1 MKKIE
6 VIQPSKMVSAY
17 GGVGSIIET
26 VSNGSLL
33 LSPYNQWYCFKG
45 SHIKPLEIKDDR
57 LLQHI
62 QKGCKPIR
70 RIYYI
75 PTDDIGGSKS
85 YNPSS
90 DTKKSAISSE
100 FFPKWFYCP
109 RCHRLETYQK
119 WEESWYEKY
128 PEQKKNTKFR
138 DYPPACCFCSKP
150 RGKTKRQI
158 SRKPL
163 EQIRY
168 VMASLGGGLMDIPF
182 RQLVRYKEENPDS
195 IGWEKISLPKEDSQR
210 ELFWKYA
217 PNSKGEDFLNLIANG
232 EGGNITLPMTLLQ
245 TPYIEY
251 EGEVYKIFMRNQN
264 NLYYPDRI
272 GSIYIPEAISK
283 EKQTFILDR
292 LEKGVSPSKMQDET
306 ISLED
311 IYYLQQFKALDFDLQ
326 EYLFITNDE
335 FYKNDS
341 QHSKSDANF
350 SAQRYVNM
358 GIPFVSKVY
367 AIDKLKEISVVLEYT
382 RLAPKGKGI
391 RWWNQEEGREVDN
404 MKAKPRKTYNEAS
417 HTPDFIPGIECCG
430 EGVFFELDTEQIQL
444 RDGDDG
450 EKLKVFVH
458 TFSHIIMRELEFS
471 CGYTLASLAE
481 RLYIL
486 DNKRVGILIYT
497 VSANYGGLPALCSTD
512 QFPGDAP
519 IVGIVKR
526 ALERAKVCVND
537 PICEGHCYACLD
549 IPEISCCNWNN
560 NIDRRLLTNQISESH

>member
-1 MKKIE
+1 
-6 VIQPSKMVSAY
+6 
-17 GGVGSIIET
+17 
-26 VSNGSLL
+26 
-33 LSPYNQWYCFKG
+33 
-45 SHIKPLEIKDDR
+45 
-57 LLQHI
+57 
-62 QKGCKPIR
+62 
-70 RIYYI
+70 
-75 PTDDIGGSKS
+75 
-85 YNPSS
+85 
-90 DTKKSAISSE
+90 
-100 FFPKWFYCP
+100 
-109 RCHRLETYQK
+109 
-119 WEESWYEKY
+119 
-128 PEQKKNTKFR
+128 
-138 DYPPACCFCSKP
+138 
-150 RGKTKRQI
+150 
-158 SRKPL
+158 
-163 EQIRY
+163 
-168 VMASLGGGLMDIPF
+168 
-182 RQLVRYKEENPDS
+182 
-195 IGWEKISLPKEDSQR
+195 
-210 ELFWKYA
+210 
-217 PNSKGEDFLNLIANG
+217 
-232 EGGNITLPMTLLQ
+232 
-245 TPYIEY
+245 
-251 EGEVYKIFMRNQN
+251 
-264 NLYYPDRI
+264 
-272 GSIYIPEAISK
+272 
-283 EKQTFILDR
+283 
-292 LEKGVSPSKMQDET
+292 MQDET

-430 EGVFFELDTEQIQL
+430 EGIFFELDTEQIQL

-549 IPEISCCNWNN
+549 IPEISCCDWNN